1 MDLLAQVIRN
11 RDVIGTLLQD
21 PEITEIMVIRS
32 LARYLAEG
40 EIRQVVNEL
49 TLGKEGV
56 AK

>member
-1 MDLLAQVIRN
+1 MDLKQISRN

-21 PEITEIMVIRS
+21 PEITEITVIRS
-32 LARYLAEG
+32 LARYLTEG
-40 EIRQVVNEL
+40 EIQQVVNEL

>member
-21 PEITEIMVIRS
+21 PGITEIMVIRS

-49 TLGKEGV
+49 TLGREGV
-56 AK
+56 SK